1 MNRWRTFLV
10 TVTVFMLVITGGLLF
25 YIRELRREARH
36 RRYLELSSENKEV
49 TITIPEG
56 WRREQI
62 GVLLEKQGVTNAAD
76 FLAATKEDEG
86 TLFPDTYRF
95 FKLTT
100 AKEVRAKMVD
110 NYRAKAAQNIDRD
123 TLIIASIVEREAK
136 KPEER
141 AGIAGVYWNRYRANL
156 ALTADPTVQYGRDT
170 NLLKEKQARFGS
182 EPSEKNDQEQN
193 DVLLNFDFWG
203 TITRNDYQGVDSL
216 YNTYRNAGLPPTP
229 ICNPGLASIEA
240 ALNPEESNNLY
251 FLHTSDGQ
259 IIYAKNIDEHNRN
272 KQKYL

>member
-1 MNRWRTFLV
+1 MKRWQTFLV
-10 TVTVFMLVITGGLLF
+10 TVTVFVLVITGGLLF

-36 RRYLELSSENKEV
+36 RRYLELATENKEV
-49 TITIPEG
+49 TVTIPEG

-62 GVLLEKQGVTNAAD
+62 AVLLEKQGVTNAAD

-86 TLFPDTYRF
+86 TLFPDTYRL
-95 FKLTT
+95 FKLTA
-100 AKEVRAKMVD
+100 AKEIRTKMVD
-110 NYRAKAAQNIDRD
+110 NYRAKAAQNIDDD

-141 AGIAGVYWNRYRANL
+141 AGIASVYWNRFHANL
-156 ALTADPTVQYGRDT
+156 GLTADPTVQYGRDT
-170 NLLKEKQARFGS
+170 NLLKERQATKK
-182 EPSEKNDQEQN
+182 EDKDQN
-193 DVLLNFDFWG
+193 DILLNFDFWG
-203 TITRNDYQGVDSL
+203 PITRGDYQGVDSL

-240 ALNPEESNNLY
+240 ALNPDKSDNLY